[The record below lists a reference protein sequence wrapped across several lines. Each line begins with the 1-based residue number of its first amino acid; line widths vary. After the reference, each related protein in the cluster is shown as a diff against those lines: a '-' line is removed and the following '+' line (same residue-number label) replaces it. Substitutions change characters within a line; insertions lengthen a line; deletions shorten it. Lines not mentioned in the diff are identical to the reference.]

1 MQITV
6 NANDINHG
14 MGLVTRALSARPTR
28 SVYEGVFAQTVEGGV
43 QLTCT
48 DGVMTIRTI
57 VNAIVAQEGNA
68 LLPAKL
74 LSELLRKLEGDITI
88 RVEDHARATV
98 TANGSRTNMLCMDT
112 SEFPDIQDVSAEYVT
127 TIPQNKLRDAV
138 NRIIFAASSDENRRI
153 LTGCLMETYAE
164 EVRFVCLDGFRL
176 AMQRVYVTH
185 ELPQG
190 KDSMTSVIPSTVF
203 GEIARMLPDSDNP
216 ATIACSGTHMMTV
229 FDQTRVYTP
238 LIAGEYINYH
248 QIVPTTWTTEIKVER
263 NALIGAIE
271 RAALMAREGKNNLL
285 RLHLEKD
292 QLTISA
298 SAERGAATEQLPIDF
313 SGNTLDI
320 SFNARYL
327 MDVMR
332 NVDTEDLSLRFNTN
346 VSPCVICPVTGNQYT
361 YLVLPVRT
369 VD

>member
-14 MGLVTRALSARPTR
+14 MSLVTRALSARPTR
-28 SVYEGVFAQTVEGGV
+28 NVYEGVFAQTVEGGV

-48 DGVMTIRTI
+48 DGIMTIRTI
-57 VNAIVAQEGNA
+57 VNAVVAREGSA

-74 LSELLRKLEGDITI
+74 LSELLRKLEGDIVI
-88 RVEDHARATV
+88 RVEESRATV
-98 TANGSRTNMLCMDT
+98 SAQGSRTNMLCMDM
-112 SEFPDIQDVSAEYVT
+112 SEFPDIQDVAGDNVT
-127 TIPQNKLRDAV
+127 TLPQNKLRDAV

-153 LTGCLMETYAE
+153 LTGCLMETYPE

-185 ELPQG
+185 ELPKG

-203 GEIARMLPDSDNP
+203 GEIARMMPDSDNP
-216 ATIACSGTHMMTV
+216 ATIVCSGTHMMTV

-248 QIVPTTWTTEIKVER
+248 QIVPTTWTTEVRVER

-285 RLHLEKD
+285 RLRLEKD

-298 SAERGAATEQLPIDF
+298 NAERGAATEQLSIDF
-313 SGNTLDI
+313 AGSNLDI

-327 MDVMR
+327 LDVMR
-332 NVDTEDLSLRFNTN
+332 NIETQDMSMRFNTN